1 MKRLTQS
8 WFSEKFIAKI
18 LRYSVAITTLGTIES
33 DGRSVNIL
41 YNINVNS
48 ISKYMR

>member
-1 MKRLTQS
+1 MKRLPYS
-8 WFSEKFIAKI
+8 WFSEQSIAKI
-18 LRYSVAITTLGTIES
+18 LNYSVTITALGTIQS

-41 YNINVNS
+41 CNVNVNS